1 MINFR
6 KNLFMLNLSEYNYFF
21 FFWGYSSMV
30 RIYVLHTYDRSSI
43 LLTSKCVHT
52 LTSSFLL
59 TAVDNFRLEGFLSI
73 SLIIFVLTH
82 VVFSQLLNKSDA
94 TYKILKGKPR

>member
-1 MINFR
+1 
-6 KNLFMLNLSEYNYFF
+6 
-21 FFWGYSSMV
+21 
-30 RIYVLHTYDRSSI
+30 
-43 LLTSKCVHT
+43 VHT